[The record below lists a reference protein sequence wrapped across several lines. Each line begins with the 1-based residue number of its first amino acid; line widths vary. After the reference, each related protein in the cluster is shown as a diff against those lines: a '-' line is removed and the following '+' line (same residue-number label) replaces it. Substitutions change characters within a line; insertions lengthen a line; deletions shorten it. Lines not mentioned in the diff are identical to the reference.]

1 MDGSKVN
8 WKTGAVTDSSGRGNT
23 GTTVGMATSTGVGAG
38 KIGQA
43 LNFDGSNDFV
53 NVADSPFDFTGD
65 FSISAWV
72 YPENIA
78 AGLHIVSK
86 YEAGAYA
93 LTTSEAGFASKF
105 NFVVRDGTSA
115 KFAATNNV
123 GNNNTWH
130 HLVGAVSGTSVKLY
144 LDGVLQTTQ
153 GTLVSAVSTTNYPL
167 SIGVN
172 PGATYA
178 NFFDGRIDEVRVYN
192 RALSANE
199 VNRLYNMG
207 R

>member
-1 MDGSKVN
+1 MKFDLSNPKTFDSDYFLKLAITCRHNALVLKDSANLAFQNNHSKNHALFLLHTSFEELQKGIFCMFVHR
-8 WKTGAVTDSSGRGNT
+8 GFMSSSQIELIFIKHE
-23 GTTVGMATSTGVGAG
+23 A
-38 KIGQA
+38 KII
-43 LNFDGSNDFV
+43 LFEKIFEN
-53 NVADSPFDFTGD
+53 PT
-65 FSISAWV
+65 FSMKK
-72 YPENIA
+72 NQ
-78 AGLHIVSK
+78 
-86 YEAGAYA
+86 
-93 LTTSEAGFASKF
+93 F
-105 NFVVRDGTSA
+105 
-115 KFAATNNV
+115 
-123 GNNNTWH
+123 
-130 HLVGAVSGTSVKLY
+130 Y